1 MLNKTQI
8 EVPLTTSDE
17 IWGWS
22 NGGTGRGDSERDA
35 VGEEGIKNRRR
46 SGE

>member
-8 EVPLTTSDE
+8 EATLTTTDE
-17 IWGWS
+17 MQGWS
-22 NGGTGRGDSERDA
+22 DSGTARGDSERDA

-46 SGE
+46 SSE

>member
-8 EVPLTTSDE
+8 EATLTTTDE
-17 IWGWS
+17 MRGWS
-22 NGGTGRGDSERDA
+22 DGSTGRGDSERDA